1 MLQEL
6 IAPYCPKSAPMDS
19 TEYRHSKEFPDEVW
33 ENSKCPTQF
42 RPRLSKYASIADEAC
57 WAVRDEMVA
66 AGGRESITRGVGC
79 VDSVSGNAMAVW
91 FPEAL
96 PERLY
101 TASYMI
107 EFAFMHDGEYSIKL
121 KSFN

>member
-1 MLQEL
+1 
-6 IAPYCPKSAPMDS
+6 MDS
-19 TEYRHSKEFPDEVW
+19 TEHRHSIAIPDEVW
-33 ENSKCPTQF
+33 ENSRCPTQF

-66 AGGRESITRGVGC
+66 AGGSESITQGVGC
-79 VDSVSGNAMAVW
+79 INLMSGNAMAIW

-101 TASYMI
+101 IGSYMI
-107 EFAFMHDGEYSIKL
+107 EFAFMHDGEGENEFDI
-121 KSFN
+121 FN